1 MSYQK
6 ILVAVDRS
14 PLGEKVFQQAIA
26 LAKQNNASLMLFHCV
41 PIESQV
47 LSPYPSFYSEEM
59 LNFSTIVQERLQQ
72 ELTETQQW
80 LESSVKKAQDL
91 GVTTEFDWK
100 VGEPGRWIRDL
111 SISWQADLIII
122 GRRGLTGI
130 KEMFLGSISNYIIHH
145 AQCSVLVVQNSTN
158 STKD

>member
-6 ILVAVDRS
+6 ILIAIDRS
-14 PLGEKVFQQAIA
+14 PLGAEIFQQGIA

-41 PIESQV
+41 PLESQV

-80 LESSVKKAQDL
+80 LESYVKKAQEL
-91 GVTTEFDWK
+91 GINTEFDWK

-130 KEMFLGSISNYIIHH
+130 KEMFLGSISNYVIHH
-145 AQCSVLVVQNSTN
+145 AQCSVLVVQNLTS
-158 STKD
+158 STKN